1 MDMNTEA
8 GRQAWRMIADLMF
21 SGAVARRLQETCS
34 AVGVAPG
41 AFKLLSKLEPGAG
54 VPMRDFADRFGF
66 DASYV
71 TSLADVLEEKGWVER
86 RGHPTDRRVKML
98 VLTEAGADAKR
109 RAYELLY
116 EPPASFGLLS
126 AAEQRELRDLLRKVV
141 DGDAEVVAQPRQ
153 AALR

>member
-1 MDMNTEA
+1 MGMNTAA
-8 GRQAWRMIADLMF
+8 GREAWRTIADFMF
-21 SGAVARRLQETCS
+21 SGQVARRLQEACA

-41 AFKLLSKLEPGAG
+41 AFKVLGKLEPGVG

-71 TSLADVLEEKGWVER
+71 TGLADALEEKGWVER
-86 RGHPTDRRVKML
+86 RAHPTDRRVKML
-98 VLTEAGADAKR
+98 MITEAGETAKR

-116 EPPASFGLLS
+116 EPPVSFGMLS

-141 DGDAEVVAQPRQ
+141 DADAELAQLRQ
-153 AALR
+153 AVGR